1 MTEFYLERR
10 AFCFEEMKTVKR
22 IVLFLIRSLVIIMFT
37 LFVIGALACFFI
49 NARIDYEADEA
60 LFEAAKSTSVTHF
73 YANAS
78 IDGSY
83 APIEMEATAFGA
95 EKKVWCSADE
105 ISDFLKKGFVAIED
119 REFYTHP
126 GVNFRRTA
134 GAIYNYIFKK
144 GERYGASTITQQVVK
159 NISGDNEISASR
171 KLYEIFR
178 AVKIERNHSK
188 DEILELYMN
197 VVPMSE
203 NIAGVGFAADRYFGK
218 EPSELTLAE
227 AATIVG
233 ITNSPVRYDPRVNS
247 EQCVKR
253 RNTVLR
259 AMLDMNYITEEEYTS
274 ACGEALVLS
283 ERESDSGYSSWF
295 LETVISEL
303 AADIAKKYH
312 LSEAAARLKL
322 IRGGYNIYTTENP
335 DVQSLLEET
344 FENTDALPKE
354 VADGLDFAMCVCD
367 SKSGCLLGIIG
378 SCGKK
383 RGNRLYNQAEAPHP
397 PGSALKPLALY
408 APLLNEKKINWASV
422 FDDVP
427 VEFNKKGE
435 EYVPFPRNS
444 PAVYD
449 GVITLKE
456 ALQKSKNTV
465 AVRLFGMLG
474 ARKIFDS
481 LKNDFGFDTL
491 TERALGY
498 SGGTVSDLGVSP
510 LALGQLSFGVSLR
523 KLTEAY
529 TVFPSEGMLPDGR
542 SYLLVTDKN
551 GATVIENPAASKRV
565 FSPSCT
571 RIMNQ
576 LLMNVV
582 TDGTAS
588 SISLKD
594 RVDTAGK
601 TGTTSSS
608 RDKLFVGYTP
618 YFTAGI
624 WCGYPTKNDSV
635 TAISPTHLQ
644 VWDSVMNSV
653 HNLVDCEEHFSVS
666 GLVERSYCR
675 DSGNIP
681 DAVCSLD
688 LRGERI
694 AKGYFTPDNAP
705 HELCTRHVLCK
716 YNTETESIVPED
728 VDGENIISI
737 SLVKA
742 PERNFPIDVSVTDEK
757 YIFRT
762 EREDEEDEQ

>member
-1 MTEFYLERR
+1 
-10 AFCFEEMKTVKR
+10 MKTVKK
-22 IVLFLIRSLVIIMFT
+22 IVSYSVRAFVII
-37 LFVIGALACFFI
+37 LFSIFIIGALVCFFI
-49 NARIDYEADEA
+49 NARMDYEGDEE
-60 LFEAAKSTSVTHF
+60 LFDAAKSTSVTHF
-73 YANAS
+73 YANSAIS
-78 IDGSY
+78 GAY
-83 APIEMEATAFGA
+83 APIEMEVTAFGA
-95 EKKVWCSADE
+95 EKKVWYSADE
-105 ISDFLKKGFVAIED
+105 VSDYLKKGFVAVED

-134 GAIYNYIFKK
+134 GALYNYIFKK

-178 AVKIERNHSK
+178 ALRIEKNHTK

-247 EQCVKR
+247 AQCIER

-259 AMLDMNYITEEEYTS
+259 AMLDMEYITNEEFSS
-274 ACGEALVLS
+274 AKGEPLVLT
-283 ERESDSGYSSWF
+283 ERESGDGYSSWF
-295 LETVISEL
+295 LETVMSEL
-303 AADIAKKYH
+303 TADIAKKYD

-335 DVQSLLEET
+335 YVQSALEEI
-344 FENTDALPKE
+344 FEDADALPKE
-354 VADGLDFAMCVCD
+354 VGNGLDFAMCVCD

-378 SCGKK
+378 SCGEK

-449 GVITLKE
+449 GIITLKD
-456 ALQKSKNTV
+456 ALRQSKNTV

-491 TERALGY
+491 AERAEGY

-529 TVFPSEGMLPDGR
+529 TVFPSEGTYTEGR

-551 GATVIENPAASKRV
+551 GAEVIKNPAVSKRV
-565 FSPSCT
+565 FAPSCA

-582 TDGTAS
+582 TDGTARAV
-588 SISLKD
+588 SLKD

-601 TGTTSSS
+601 TGTTSAS

-624 WCGYPTKNDSV
+624 WCGYPTKNESV
-635 TAISPTHLQ
+635 AGITPSHLEI
-644 VWDSVMNSV
+644 WDSVMTRV
-653 HNLVDCEEHFSVS
+653 HDLVDCEEHFSLS
-666 GLVERSYCR
+666 GLVERSYCK
-675 DSGNIP
+675 DSGAVP

-688 LRGERI
+688 LRGDRI

-705 HELCTRHVLCK
+705 SEPCTRHVLCK
-716 YNTETESIVPED
+716 YDTESESLAPED
-728 VDGENIISI
+728 AVGENIISI
-737 SLVKA
+737 SLVTA
-742 PERNFPIDVSVTDEK
+742 PERKFPVDVPVGDEK
-757 YIFRT
+757 YIYRP
-762 EREDEEDEQ
+762 EKEDEEDEE